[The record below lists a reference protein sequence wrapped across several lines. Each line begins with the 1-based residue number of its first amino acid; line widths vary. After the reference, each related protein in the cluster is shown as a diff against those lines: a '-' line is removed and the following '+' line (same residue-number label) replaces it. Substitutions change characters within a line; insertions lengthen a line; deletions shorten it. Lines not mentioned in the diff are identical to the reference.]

1 MTHELIIIG
10 AGPGGY
16 ETAVAAASSGVKVAL
31 IERDHLGG
39 TCLNRG
45 CIPTKALCR
54 SAEVALTVREA
65 GNFGVVIP
73 DGGINI
79 DYSAVARRK
88 DSVVAQLREGVAE
101 LLKGVDVITGEA
113 RFVSPGEIE
122 VNGEIYTAPRIIIA
136 TGSRP
141 ALLPV
146 PGAELAMTSDDFLS
160 LESLPASVAIIGAGV
175 IGLEFASILNAF
187 GVDVTV
193 IEYCKEVLPPFDA
206 EVAKRLRMSLKRRG
220 INILTDTQVT
230 EVAPGMT
237 VKCLAKG
244 KEKAVVAD
252 AVLMAVGRRP
262 VIPAGLEQAGVRI
275 NRGAIVVNDAMEVEW
290 ESGHAPK
297 DVTVYAIGDVNGRCM
312 LAHAASAQGEIVL
325 GHDMNLDVIPSAVF
339 TIPECAMVG
348 LTEEQCKAKGVDIRI
363 GRSTFRSNGK
373 AVAMG
378 ETDGMVKIIT
388 DAVTGCILGCHICG
402 PHAADLVT
410 EAALAMSASLPASA
424 VYDTVH
430 AHPTLSET
438 LRAALV
444 RAE

>member
-65 GNFGVVIP
+65 ENFGVAIP

-244 KEKAVVAD
+244 KEKAVVAE

-348 LTEEQCKAKGVDIRI
+348 LTEEQCKAKGIDIRI

-402 PHAADLVT
+402 PHAAYLVT